1 MARTGLFLA
10 LAISVTVSG
19 VTRAQEP
26 TTYVRYELGGNVS
39 YGVLEGDTIH
49 ELRGDIFDSIER
61 TGDTVALGA
70 VRVLSPTAPKKVVA
84 IGFNYGSHLG
94 DAEPAAE
101 PGVFAKYPTSVI
113 PHDSEITYYADA
125 TDLHYEGEMVLIIGR
140 TAKNVPKEEAN
151 DYIFAVAPGNDVSE
165 RAWQRDDLQWF
176 RAKGADTFGPVGP
189 VMVAGVDYNNILLQT
204 RLNGDVVQSQRTEDL
219 IFDTASIVSYVSKY
233 LTLEAGDMIFTG
245 TPGSTKAM
253 QPGDVVE
260 VELENVGVLRNT
272 VGPKQKD

>member
-19 VTRAQEP
+19 VTTAQEP

-39 YGVLEGDTIH
+39 YGVLEGETIH

-101 PGVFAKYPTSVI
+101 PGVFAKYPTSVV
-113 PHDSEITYYADA
+113 PHDSEITYYAGA

-140 TAKNVPKEEAN
+140 TARNVPKEEAN

-253 QPGDVVE
+253 KPGDVVE
-260 VELENVGVLRNT
+260 VELENVGILRNT

>member
-19 VTRAQEP
+19 VTTAQEP

-61 TGDTVALGA
+61 TGDTVALST

-101 PGVFAKYPTSVI
+101 PGVFAKYPTSVV
-113 PHDSEITYYADA
+113 PHDSEIAYYADA

-140 TAKNVPKEEAN
+140 TARNVPKEEAN

-253 QPGDVVE
+253 KPGDVVE
-260 VELENVGVLRNT
+260 VELENVGILRNT

>member
-19 VTRAQEP
+19 VTTAQEP

-49 ELRGDIFDSIER
+49 ELRGDIFDSIVR

-101 PGVFAKYPTSVI
+101 PGVFAKYPTSVV

-140 TAKNVPKEEAN
+140 TARNVPKEEAN

-253 QPGDVVE
+253 KPGDVVE
-260 VELENVGVLRNT
+260 VELENVGILRNT